1 MSKILFNVF
10 VFFLV
15 LSMGVC
21 YGEISGAED
30 TSPFNHL
37 ETLLKNVTPEERKIE
52 IKKFAVEQVQNNP
65 ELAKKIFDQPLLNE
79 SVLGKFIENTNL
91 KLKAFEPDDDD
102 DSASLGFSYSYAKNR
117 KMRFNKQSVE
127 LPVVNYSG
135 LDLAFQAKGNVAFDE
150 DVNPNDFLST
160 KLNWSY
166 FSSRGGVWGKIT
178 DPSTLTKLD
187 GLRFAM
193 TKVSFDNFKKSTE
206 WQEYKDIIGKNLT
219 DQYYFHIGMD
229 GGVESDQ
236 SFDKK
241 QYTYGAKAGLVAR
254 GWGEES
260 ILGKFNVL
268 DYIPALIRRYSGVD
282 DQWRPRG
289 STFPSVLLGVDRVT
303 PDGNDP
309 RTKIGDDSDF
319 TRLTVEASF
328 KTQLTE
334 WKTDPVYVEAN
345 FRYYHELDAKKS
357 VKDAD
362 LDDFNY
368 FTIAL
373 RLPQNI
379 FVSYATGKLPLDAS
393 NDQVYSIGLNYN
405 F

>member
-1 MSKILFNVF
+1 MSKNVFNLF

-15 LSMGVC
+15 LSVGVC
-21 YGEISGAED
+21 YWEISGAED
-30 TSPFNHL
+30 RGSFESLFKPYIS
-37 ETLLKNVTPEERKIE
+37 EEGERKIE
-52 IKKFAVEQVQNNP
+52 IKKFAVELVQNDP
-65 ELAKKIFDQPLLNE
+65 ELANRIFDLPLVNE
-79 SVLGKFIENTNL
+79 SFLGKLIEDTNL
-91 KLKAFEPDDDD
+91 KLKAFEPDDKD
-102 DSASLGFSYSYAKNR
+102 DSASLGFSYSYAKNY
-117 KMRFNKQSVE
+117 KMPFNKNKQSV
-127 LPVVNYSG
+127 NYSG
-135 LDLAFQAKGNVAFDE
+135 IDLAFQAKGNVAFDE
-150 DVNPNDFLST
+150 DVNPNDFLDT

-166 FSSRGGVWGKIT
+166 FSSRGGVSGKIT

-187 GLRFAM
+187 YLRCAM
-193 TKVSFDNFKKSTE
+193 TNMVSFDNFKKSTE

-229 GGVESDQ
+229 GGLESDQ